1 MTKNTFLI
9 VDDDVNIRKM
19 LRFLIQ
25 KENLGYVLEEVESG
39 KDAVEEIIHYAPDIL
54 LLDFF
59 LPEKDGIAIMKE
71 ANSRGFKG
79 KVIMISQVE
88 DGGMKAKAYNEGA
101 VFFISKPINAVEVK
115 SVINGVLKSLEME
128 RSMDLIRRTLIK
140 DNFSGTERNHI
151 EQKNSLTKEL
161 EYIFGKLGIIGET
174 GIEELKYM
182 IKYIQKE
189 KKSGN
194 QYKLQ
199 DIYQAIIRESAEV
212 LAEKT
217 IEQRIRRVISKALEN
232 IAQLGIEDYYNQ
244 VFSEYSSMLF
254 DFSEVRAEMSYL
266 NGKALKRGK
275 VNIRKFCEGIINV
288 YKNAS

>member
-140 DNFSGTERNHI
+140 DNFSGTDLNNI

>member
-140 DNFSGTERNHI
+140 DNFSGTDLNNI
-151 EQKNSLTKEL
+151 EQRNSLTKEL

-199 DIYQAIIRESAEV
+199 DIYQAIIRESNET

-232 IAQLGIEDYYNQ
+232 IAELGVEDYYNQ

-266 NGKALKRGK
+266 NGKGLKRGK

>member
-254 DFSEVRAEMSYL
+254 DFTEVRAEMSYL

>member
-39 KDAVEEIIHYAPDIL
+39 KDAVDEIIHYAPDVL

-254 DFSEVRAEMSYL
+254 DFTEVRAEMSYL

>member
-1 MTKNTFLI
+1 MTNNTFLI
-9 VDDDVNIRKM
+9 VDDDINIRKM

-140 DNFSGTERNHI
+140 DNFSGIDLNHI
-151 EQKNSLTKEL
+151 EQRNSLTKEL

-199 DIYQAIIRESAEV
+199 DIYQAIIRESAEL

-232 IAQLGIEDYYNQ
+232 IAQLGIEDYYNP
-244 VFSEYSSMLF
+244 VFSEYASMLF

-266 NGKALKRGK
+266 NAKGLKRGK

>member
-1 MTKNTFLI
+1 MTNNTFLI
-9 VDDDVNIRKM
+9 VDDDINIRKM

-88 DGGMKAKAYNEGA
+88 DAGMKAKAYNEGA

-199 DIYQAIIRESAEV
+199 DIYQAIIRESAEL

-266 NGKALKRGK
+266 NGKGLKRGK